1 MSTVNKTTSRPKG
14 LTLERKGGKFT
25 LSWKIS
31 SANYDDGQDLQYVII
46 TSQKKFDSAEN
57 FMKQGFK
64 VSGLKWKNVGVGK
77 KTTAKAIS
85 ITLGDYYPNKGAD
98 DKYKPYLAG
107 IIFRVRGN
115 RKDETKTVK
124 GKRVT
129 YKYSVSDWSYY
140 YYDTLPPEVPEFLKE
155 LSDQS
160 NYVTYSWEC
169 NDATLQRIN
178 TDVEFE
184 TIAVKNTTGAYKTD
198 DFWTDATKETKE
210 QAGSYVG
217 GGPSGEDF
225 DISTDS
231 WTRFVRVRARGAG
244 GASDWVYLYN
254 VFALPYAAKNVA
266 AEAIKDEATN
276 TFTCNVNWLADADF
290 AHPIDNVLVEY
301 AMETPLA
308 GMQCPAEANWQT
320 GDTRSDTTGSDR
332 STFSI
337 DGLLGEDKCLFIR
350 IVTEHKSTTNGNY
363 ASRSIP
369 IIATRD
375 GTGLLKDPEIT
386 ALESYTD
393 GNYKKVRITA
403 SNESDVPDARI
414 IVSYKDKVNQEPID
428 IGVATNDTETVL
440 YVPDWTGK
448 EPKDFG
454 VRAVVGTIDT
464 KVRQGDNVSVVTVR
478 NEIMRSSGI
487 IWDNGTVPRAPENVS
502 AVQTVDN
509 DILVT
514 WDWAWDEADSAEVSW
529 ADRENAWD
537 STDEPDT
544 HIVSKA
550 RSSKLYI
557 SGLDTGQRYYVRV
570 RLIKGSDDSAVYGEY
585 SETQWVDLNSA
596 PAIPELTLTP
606 EVVTENSSFIASWSY
621 VSTDGTDQD
630 YAAIS
635 EVTRSGGEY
644 HYSDPIAEVTDAQ
657 RISISSSRWPV
668 GTEHALAVRVRSKS
682 GRWSEWS
689 TPKNITV
696 AEPISCEIVSTSL
709 ESKEIE
715 LDPETKS
722 GSLVTLDGG
731 DDTNVRDVTS
741 LQVTLE
747 PVQAGTPAQ
756 GSEASDAYLMKAS
769 PTTDFN
775 SEYLTVVGG
784 TVAWN
789 QLAKDGNFTGI
800 TANRGWQINGNYGT
814 LTYAN
819 NVGSY
824 TVDVVGTAGYHNS
837 INNVFN
843 DHAPIVLNHKYLCRA
858 EINPAHNKTGS
869 TGVGMWL
876 NRLNNTVEGT
886 NAGKTGFQLQA
897 GGWNTIEAIIV
908 SASTKGYMQVS
919 FDCRATYG
927 YEVGDVD
934 QVRNVMCIDLT
945 QMFGS
950 TIADYIYS
958 LETANAGAGVAW
970 FRKLFPKGYYAYN
983 AGELISVKTS
993 AHVTAG
999 KNLLQNT
1006 ATNTTV
1012 ANVAYT
1018 IGSDGSIKANGTSN
1032 AWTPLQVGTAVLPA
1046 GEYVL
1051 STGITSNNLYLEFVL
1066 NGSQVNNASV
1076 AEKFFTVSESTT
1088 VTVNLYA
1095 RPNINQGNVTVH
1107 PMICSSLHSNRTY
1120 EKYEE
1125 RHTYALDSDLEL
1137 RGIPKLTSGNL
1148 YYDGDTYESNGKV
1161 TRRYGIVIIDGSTAV
1176 ASSYNNSGNTAIVV
1190 QYTASGIKQPSDG
1203 LTTPLW
1209 LINSYGLEIETPN
1222 RQYAN
1227 NFDCISV
1234 PHNTANRI
1242 TLAFKDVTTVE
1253 AVKQKLT
1260 AKPLTIVYEL
1270 ATSTTETADA
1280 FTSPQTAYPYGTES
1294 FTDTRAVPI
1303 PVGTTHRYASV
1314 YPISGHDEVTVTRTS
1329 EQLYDPE
1336 NVEIGKNW
1344 IMDSDPLRAI
1354 NVFNVT
1360 GGESCRII
1368 TSGGNFDNVLFIE
1381 MNNNTQ
1387 ITNFSVKAPYDN
1399 TVTLDPACNKI
1410 IMQFQQTTTITEDN
1424 FNGFTCSVSKEYETY
1439 TTDLGRTV
1447 YGGTYNVVTGE
1458 LTVDKVYY
1466 TVNGSETWRIATGDP
1481 LTYFYLND
1489 TTLANDTRP
1498 EIKCDAFTPITNG
1511 PDGHTAGTT
1520 WLIYRQIHI
1529 HPTDDIAPSGLTT
1542 EGIAELKAW
1551 LQAHPVHYVLPLS
1564 TPVKYNL
1571 TPQTVTL
1578 SSGTNNVWSEQGDVT
1593 IRTVDAVTTGL
1604 ALTRM
1609 PLTVNITG
1617 AGQNGVVNVLLR
1629 RTESY
1634 VNSLPNGDDLRGYAG
1649 EVVARVDS
1657 IGDGEVEIPLER
1669 ISGRLDDGAKYQIE
1683 ATIQDNLNQKAEAV
1697 AVPFFVKWDDQA
1709 IMPEASVDIEDGVA
1723 KITIAEMRDASEGAY
1738 CDIYRLSVDKPELIY
1753 HRADFNNTYVDPYP
1767 TIGEFGGYR
1776 VVYYTA
1782 NGDYITADDTYAWED
1797 YTEEE
1802 YESDEAIIDF
1812 NGEQLRLYYNVDA
1825 DSSWAKDFKQT
1836 KYLGGAVQGDWK
1848 AGVSRTG
1855 TAAAVFISVTEADK
1869 FPKIRELA
1877 EWLGHCH
1884 VRTLDGSSYTADVQ
1898 VSESNPHDKHGL
1910 VKSASLSITRIDPV
1924 DVDGMTLAEWEKN
1937 NVVE

>member
-64 VSGLKWKNVGVGK
+64 VSGLKWKNVSVGK

-85 ITLGDYYPNKGAD
+85 ITLGDYYPNKDAD

-140 YYDTLPPEVPEFLKE
+140 YYDTLPPEVPEFIKE

-198 DFWTDATKETKE
+198 DFWTDATKETKG

-478 NEIMRSSGI
+478 NEIMRSPGI

-644 HYSDPIAEVTDAQ
+644 HYGDPIAEVTDAQ

-722 GSLVTLDGG
+722 GSLVTLNGG

-741 LQVTLE
+741 LQVALE
-747 PVQAGTPAQ
+747 PVQDNEYDSVWAGGNGKNKLP
-756 GSEASDAYLMKAS
+756 
-769 PTTDFN
+769 PTTAN
-775 SEYLTVVGG
+775 TPQTIE
-784 TVAWN
+784 
-789 QLAKDGNFTGI
+789 GI
-800 TANRGWQINGNYGT
+800 TWTVNADGSVTASGT
-814 LTYAN
+814 STARSVFTYL
-819 NVGSY
+819 
-824 TVDVVGTAGYHNS
+824 
-837 INNVFN
+837 F
-843 DHAPIVLNHKYLCRA
+843 
-858 EINPAHNKTGS
+858 
-869 TGVGMWL
+869 
-876 NRLNNTVEGT
+876 
-886 NAGKTGFQLQA
+886 
-897 GGWNTIEAIIV
+897 V
-908 SASTKGYMQVS
+908 SA
-919 FDCRATYG
+919 DNAT
-927 YEVGDVD
+927 
-934 QVRNVMCIDLT
+934 
-945 QMFGS
+945 
-950 TIADYIYS
+950 
-958 LETANAGAGVAW
+958 
-970 FRKLFPKGYYAYN
+970 
-983 AGELISVKTS
+983 
-993 AHVTAG
+993 
-999 KNLLQNT
+999 
-1006 ATNTTV
+1006 
-1012 ANVAYT
+1012 
-1018 IGSDGSIKANGTSN
+1018 
-1032 AWTPLQVGTAVLPA
+1032 
-1046 GEYVL
+1046 
-1051 STGITSNNLYLEFVL
+1051 VL
-1066 NGSQVNNASV
+1066 NGSYKGVLGNGS
-1076 AEKFFTVSESTT
+1076 
-1088 VTVNLYA
+1088 NL
-1095 RPNINQGNVTVH
+1095 
-1107 PMICSSLHSNRTY
+1107 
-1120 EKYEE
+1120 
-1125 RHTYALDSDLEL
+1125 
-1137 RGIPKLTSGNL
+1137 
-1148 YYDGDTYESNGKV
+1148 
-1161 TRRYGIVIIDGSTAV
+1161 
-1176 ASSYNNSGNTAIVV
+1176 NSMS
-1190 QYTASGIKQPSDG
+1190 SGIKIGDNWGGFNAQTMPVNG
-1203 LTTPLW
+1203 ALTQVW
-1209 LINSYGLEIETPN
+1209 FSLEGTG
-1222 RQYAN
+1222 
-1227 NFDCISV
+1227 
-1234 PHNTANRI
+1234 
-1242 TLAFKDVTTVE
+1242 TTVNKTIYPMIVASTE
-1253 AVKQKLT
+1253 TSTVYTPWENIVPIT
-1260 AKPLTIVYEL
+1260 APTTSKNLIPYPYILGSNTVSGITYTDNGDGTLTINGTATASAFYDLGNASRNYFEL
-1270 ATSTTETADA
+1270 PAGTYTFAGSGNAGVGVTLCKIVDGSGQFFKNANTSAVTFTTTESA
-1280 FTSPQTAYPYGTES
+1280 FYYFYIVVNSGTTVDNLIVKPQLERGSVATLFRPYGENVQVIH
-1294 FTDTRAVPI
+1294 TDTQ
-1303 PVGTTHRYASV
+1303 Y
-1314 YPISGHDEVTVTRTS
+1314 
-1329 EQLYDPE
+1329 YDPAD
-1336 NVEIGKNW
+1336 VEIGKNW
-1344 IMDSDPLRAI
+1344 IMGSDPLRAI

-1410 IMQFQQTTTITEDN
+1410 IMQFQQTTTITEDD
-1424 FNGFTCSVSKEYETY
+1424 FNGFACSVSKEYETY
-1439 TTDLGRTV
+1439 TTDLDTTV
-1447 YGGTYNVVTGE
+1447 YGGNADV
-1458 LTVDKVYY
+1458 
-1466 TVNGSETWRIATGDP
+1466 VNGTGTSAMGMVDAGTLNWLYYSAYNMFYVP
-1481 LTYFYLND
+1481 LTGRAKGETNLICSAYPVGGVWAATNDNAIRGNTSND
-1489 TTLANDTRP
+1489 TIYIKDTSYGTDTAAFKQAMSGVQICYELAT
-1498 EIKCDAFTPITNG
+1498 
-1511 PDGHTAGTT
+1511 
-1520 WLIYRQIHI
+1520 
-1529 HPTDDIAPSGLTT
+1529 PTDLT
-1542 EGIAELKAW
+1542 
-1551 LQAHPVHYVLPLS
+1551 
-1564 TPVKYNL
+1564 L
-1571 TPQTVTL
+1571 TPQTVSL
-1578 SSGTNNVWSEQGDVT
+1578 NEGTNNVWSEQGDVT

-1697 AVPFFVKWDDQA
+1697 AIPFFVKWDDQA

-1723 KITIAEMRDASEGAY
+1723 KIAIAEMRDASEGAY